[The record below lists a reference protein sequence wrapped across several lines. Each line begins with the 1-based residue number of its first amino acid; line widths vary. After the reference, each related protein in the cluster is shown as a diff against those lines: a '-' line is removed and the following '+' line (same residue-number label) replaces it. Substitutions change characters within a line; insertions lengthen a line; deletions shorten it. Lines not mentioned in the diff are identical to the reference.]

1 MILNERP
8 YWGSDDD
15 DDDDDDDDELC
26 CGIVDRRKAFVFMT
40 SRNHCQRFWPLQISD
55 TARAGFEPAQNLS
68 SDLVEWSCAVFIT
81 TTVVC
86 VKYSNMPRMFFWS
99 EIYLQESPF

>member
-8 YWGSDDD
+8 YWGSDD

-40 SRNHCQRFWPLQISD
+40 SRNHCQRF
-55 TARAGFEPAQNLS
+55 
-68 SDLVEWSCAVFIT
+68 
-81 TTVVC
+81 
-86 VKYSNMPRMFFWS
+86 
-99 EIYLQESPF
+99 